1 MILRIIY
8 LALAATLAFFLFGI
22 VASHPAAPPDADPA
36 LAPWFRS
43 LERPDGNGSCC
54 SESDCR
60 RTQYRIV
67 GDHYEALTDE
77 QWHVPRQWIPIPPDK
92 ILNRAD
98 NPTGEAVLCWLPSLG
113 VLCFV
118 RPAEM

>member
-1 MILRIIY
+1 MIRCLY
-8 LALAATLAFFLFGI
+8 LAIVVYFATLVTITPQLA
-22 VASHPAAPPDADPA
+22 AAPPENADPA

-43 LERPDGNGSCC
+43 LARPDGAGSCC

-67 GDHYEALTDE
+67 AGHYEALVDE
-77 QWHVPRQWIPIPPDK
+77 QWHVTPQWIAVPPER
-92 ILNRAD
+92 ILQRAD

-118 RPAEM
+118 RPAES